1 MKPPILSDN
10 TTSNVAICDVVNTR
24 SSWELKVVSDSK
36 LLVSEQKKPPGNEIG
51 LHVAYISLCDH
62 GNKGNHTATGSQ
74 VLILGRRVHAN

>member
-1 MKPPILSDN
+1 MKAPMLSDN
-10 TTSNVAICDVVNTR
+10 TTSNVAICDVINTR

-74 VLILGRRVHAN
+74 VLILGRRVRAN